1 LETGSGK
8 SKRKNAKGSKRMP
21 EDSTFYDKII
31 PLLLIGLAVFTV
43 VIILAAAA
51 ILFGVLP
58 V

>member
-1 LETGSGK
+1 
-8 SKRKNAKGSKRMP
+8 MP

-31 PLLLIGLAVFTV
+31 PLLLIGLAVLTV

-51 ILFGVLP
+51 ILFGFLP

>member
-1 LETGSGK
+1 
-8 SKRKNAKGSKRMP
+8 MP

-51 ILFGVLP
+51 ILFGVIP